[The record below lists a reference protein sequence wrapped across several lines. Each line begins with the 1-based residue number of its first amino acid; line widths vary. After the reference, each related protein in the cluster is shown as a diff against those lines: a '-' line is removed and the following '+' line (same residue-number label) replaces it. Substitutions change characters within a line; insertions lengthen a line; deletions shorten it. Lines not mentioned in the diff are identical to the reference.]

1 MWNGLSS
8 IFGKIERRG
17 VTVTPPHAFMDIGRP
32 TDSGVPVSPETAMRN
47 TAVYGCIRVL
57 AETLAQLP
65 VSIYRRT
72 EGDGGDEATDHPLHP
87 LLTSAAN
94 EWTPAAEF
102 RQQMQVNLSLHG
114 NAFAFANRGA
124 DGVVSELL
132 VLKPSQVSI
141 EVDQITGEPS
151 YVFANLAGQQTRVS
165 RREMV
170 HLRGI
175 GLETYKGDSPV
186 VAAREA
192 IGLGLV
198 LERYGAGLFGR
209 GARPSGL
216 LKYGKKM
223 SDDLLGRLRKSFQG
237 FYGGGDNAGRTLIL
251 EDGVEFQPLQLNSTD
266 AQYLEL
272 RKFQIQEIARVW
284 RVPLHLIADLERIT
298 YSNAEILGSQFLT
311 FCILPMVR
319 IWVDSLSLTL
329 LTPEE
334 RRTLYIAF
342 DTDSIARADMAAR
355 FASYSQAIMSGVLN
369 PNEARRLE
377 GRAPYAGGDEFVRA
391 VNVAPTAGTDPAT
404 PPTTT
409 TMGANNGN
417 A

>member
-1 MWNGLSS
+1 
-8 IFGKIERRG
+8 
-17 VTVTPPHAFMDIGRP
+17 MDIGRP

-47 TAVYGCIRVL
+47 TAVYGCVRVL

-65 VSIYRRT
+65 CSIYRRT

-102 RQQMQVNLSLHG
+102 RQQLQTYLSTYG
-114 NAFAFANRGA
+114 NAYAYANRGA
-124 DGVVSELL
+124 DGAVAELL
-132 VLKPSQVSI
+132 VLKPTQVAI
-141 EVDQITGEPS
+141 EVDQVTQEPLYIFS
-151 YVFANLAGQQTRVS
+151 NLAGQQTKVS
-165 RREMV
+165 RRDMV
-170 HLRGI
+170 HLRTI
-175 GLETYKGDSPV
+175 GLETYRGDSPIT
-186 VAAREA
+186 AAREA

-223 SDDLLGRLRKSFQG
+223 GDDLLGRLRRSFQG

-311 FCILPMVR
+311 FCILPLVR

-334 RRTLYIAF
+334 RKTLYIAF

-355 FASYSQAIMSGVLN
+355 FASYSQAITSGVLN

-391 VNVAPTAGTDPAT
+391 VNVAPTPSAGPAT
-404 PPTTT
+404 PA
-409 TMGANNGN
+409 ANIPEATNGTP
-417 A
+417 